1 MLTLVSYGLSWGH
14 ICTFRTLFTP
24 SRVKD
29 ASSLNKMT
37 LNSSG
42 SVFTSGTYPYA
53 EHGRLV
59 PDVVPFDHGK
69 DTVTLRAKFIV
80 TYLLFF
86 VLLF

>member
-1 MLTLVSYGLSWGH
+1 MSRGFSWDH
-14 ICTFRTLFTP
+14 VCTFRELFIP

-37 LNSSG
+37 LNVRDELSSSG
-42 SVFTSGTYPYA
+42 TNPYA

-69 DTVTLRAKFIV
+69 VSCHFHAPIALL
-80 TYLLFF
+80 TYSMEQSPS
-86 VLLF
+86 